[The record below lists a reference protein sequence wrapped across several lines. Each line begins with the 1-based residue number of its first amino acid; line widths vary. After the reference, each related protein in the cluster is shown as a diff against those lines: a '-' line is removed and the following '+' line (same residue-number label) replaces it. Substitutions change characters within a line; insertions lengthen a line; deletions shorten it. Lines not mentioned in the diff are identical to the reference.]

1 MVQTRNNLDLSK
13 LSIHQVISNQTA
25 EEKVTSSSMSNQ
37 NNNMD
42 NLYNTSTSCQSIK
55 ADFSTLKTS
64 SSSFTPTDA
73 IEMKMIAL
81 SELDNQMLKTIP
93 TSSQTQPINHS
104 INSNEDKELAR
115 IPYYNGNTNI
125 YAWLTAIKSA
135 FIDLNYDESTWA
147 NKAKYYLL
155 DHAAQFVYVNDDQM
169 TNWKDFQK
177 LMIDRYSPII
187 TTQGPMD
194 SPVNALIGS
203 CTKSQPYTTCSSD
216 TLAVKAHY
224 ALVLEDL
231 KTLPRFSNTDKCYCT
246 LKLLSNIDDKWLEF
260 MRRQKLDWNNFKRK
274 LISQFEG
281 KKDPSRIELED
292 AIRNRRYHDNESMH
306 QYYSDIMRQ
315 CDLLETEYTVSDR
328 HRSDYI
334 IRGLPDSIQDQVLIR
349 EYSTPKELLEVLQK
363 IEERRKRTNFEQ
375 HSYNIISTERVTTV
389 TNDELDNPYADTD
402 THNQFRAVLKCDK
415 CRQPIEC
422 IGYCIIICETLVHHE
437 PAITAPLLMDI
448 IETIGRVAASH
459 RYAWQENST
468 VVALTNSTSTAQQF
482 IHYEKSLHTVA
493 LSWNDFPEF
502 NSIIAPKWLP
512 NDINEQKCLSLDI
525 STTLPSNI
533 AQFMEYISIDSPIQ
547 LWTSAF
553 LEFDFLFDKLTRIYT
568 TIKSSTPINYGLTS
582 ILRIMMSILQVLY

>member
-375 HSYNIISTERVTTV
+375 HVTTIRFKI
-389 TNDELDNPYADTD
+389 EDT
-402 THNQFRAVLKCDK
+402 
-415 CRQPIEC
+415 
-422 IGYCIIICETLVHHE
+422 
-437 PAITAPLLMDI
+437 
-448 IETIGRVAASH
+448 
-459 RYAWQENST
+459 
-468 VVALTNSTSTAQQF
+468 
-482 IHYEKSLHTVA
+482 
-493 LSWNDFPEF
+493 
-502 NSIIAPKWLP
+502 
-512 NDINEQKCLSLDI
+512 
-525 STTLPSNI
+525 
-533 AQFMEYISIDSPIQ
+533 
-547 LWTSAF
+547 
-553 LEFDFLFDKLTRIYT
+553 
-568 TIKSSTPINYGLTS
+568 
-582 ILRIMMSILQVLY
+582 LRFFQ